1 MESQEL
7 HRLQDPAFGKADLFT
22 IILLLKRKRKHSI
35 TKIQSRIFSNAN
47 VLLLSHPFSFFS
59 FLITMD
65 ILILIS
71 LVTTTLKKKPKCNL
85 SGGPEEQN
93 QQ

>member
-47 VLLLSHPFSFFS
+47 VLLLSHPFSF
-59 FLITMD
+59 LITMD